1 MPARDQRRSGPATPS
16 WRAARL
22 ARARLASAEG
32 LSAQERRRLRSQIRR
47 RDKVARARQSRHV
60 GVAVAGAGAV
70 MAVVATAF
78 ALGPAIDAARGEG
91 AVGTLTVESQ
101 LCYRDACSWVGTF
114 VSRGGQ
120 VTSGVAYQ
128 GRLPADTG
136 PGSSVPAIYAGS
148 HVAFAPHGSLVWLED
163 LLLVV
168 LIGGAM
174 AVALWISPIGM
185 PGRRRREIRRTARAA

>member
-47 RDKVARARQSRHV
+47 RGKVARARQARHV
-60 GVAVAGAGAV
+60 GVAVAGAVAV

-101 LCYRDACSWVGTF
+101 LC
-114 VSRGGQ
+114 
-120 VTSGVAYQ
+120 
-128 GRLPADTG
+128 
-136 PGSSVPAIYAGS
+136 
-148 HVAFAPHGSLVWLED
+148 
-163 LLLVV
+163 
-168 LIGGAM
+168 
-174 AVALWISPIGM
+174 
-185 PGRRRREIRRTARAA
+185 

>member
-1 MPARDQRRSGPATPS
+1 MSR
-16 WRAARL
+16 RAARL
-22 ARARLASAEG
+22 ARARLASGEV

-47 RDKVARARQSRHV
+47 RDKVASYRARQARHV
-60 GVAVAGAGAV
+60 GVAVAGAAAV
-70 MAVVATAF
+70 MAVVAIAF

-101 LCYRDACSWVGTF
+101 TCYRGACSWVGTF
-114 VSRGGQ
+114 VTRGGQ
-120 VTSGVAYQ
+120 VTSGVAYE

-148 HVAFAPHGSLVWLED
+148 HLAFAPHGSLVWLED

-168 LIGGAM
+168 LIGAAM
-174 AVALWISPIGM
+174 AVALWISPIRM
-185 PGRRRREIRRTARAA
+185 PGRRRREIRRSARAA